1 MLVLGR
7 LMTRQVDGTEGV
19 VDSLPLPS
27 PDNAAPLPPVTLP
40 NDDDGEH

>member
-7 LMTRQVDGTEGV
+7 LMTRQVDGTEGD
-19 VDSLPLPS
+19 DSLPLPS
-27 PDNAAPLPPVTLP
+27 VEIVAPLPPITLL